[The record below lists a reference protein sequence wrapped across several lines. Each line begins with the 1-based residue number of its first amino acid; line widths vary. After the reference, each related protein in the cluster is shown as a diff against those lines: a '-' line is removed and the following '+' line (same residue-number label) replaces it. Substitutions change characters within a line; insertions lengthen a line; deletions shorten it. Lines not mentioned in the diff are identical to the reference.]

1 MPTSTKKQAP
11 ARMLVLYG
19 EDHLDAL
26 AAELSLDGYEVHRAT
41 DPAAILDQPADLV
54 IFGSTPSRA
63 AALDALR
70 RLSTRPSLPALWM
83 SGAAAGSRQA
93 QLADVLRAFEAG
105 ADDVLR
111 APFAYAELLAR
122 VRALLRR
129 DVLTPPRVIE
139 YECLRIDTYSRE
151 VTIDGTSVPILRNL
165 EFALLVHLA
174 RQPFRFYTRDE
185 LLREVWN
192 FPSTLNTRT
201 VDSHASR
208 LRNKLARAGGYGLV
222 NVRRC
227 VGYRL
232 A

>member
-1 MPTSTKKQAP
+1 MPSTAESQSP
-11 ARMLVLYG
+11 AQMLVLYG
-19 EDHLDAL
+19 EDHLDEL
-26 AAELSLDGYEVHRAT
+26 AAELALDGYEVHRAT
-41 DPAAILDQPADLV
+41 SAAMMLDQPADLV
-54 IFGSTPSRA
+54 IFGRTPSRL

-70 RLSTRPSLPALWM
+70 RLRSGSAASSLPTLWM
-83 SGAAAGSRQA
+83 SDAPAGSH

-129 DVLTPPRVIE
+129 EAPAPHIIE
-139 YECLRIDTYSRE
+139 YESLRIDTYTCE
-151 VTIDGTSVPILRNL
+151 VTIDGTPVPALRHL
-165 EFALLVHLA
+165 EYALLVHLA
-174 RQPFRFYTRDE
+174 RQPHRYYTRDE
-185 LLREVWN
+185 LLREVWRLT
-192 FPSTLNTRT
+192 SAMTTRT

-208 LRNKLARAGGYGLV
+208 LRCKLAQAGGRGLV
-222 NVRRC
+222 NVKRC

>member
-1 MPTSTKKQAP
+1 MPTSTEKQAP

-19 EDHLDAL
+19 EDHLDGL

-41 DPAAILDQPADLV
+41 DPSAILDQPADLV

-70 RLSTRPSLPALWM
+70 RLSTRTSLPALWM

-129 DVLTPPRVIE
+129 DASETQIIE
-139 YECLRIDTYSRE
+139 YEGLRIDTFAFD
-151 VTIDGTSVPILRNL
+151 VTIDGTPVPSLRNL
-165 EFALLVHLA
+165 EYALLVHLA
-174 RQPFRFYTRDE
+174 QQPLHYYTRDE
-185 LLREVWN
+185 LLREVWRS
-192 FPSTLNTRT
+192 PSGLTTRT

-208 LRNKLARAGGYGLV
+208 LRCKLAQAGGDGLV
-222 NVRRC
+222 NVRRH

>member
-1 MPTSTKKQAP
+1 MPYTTKSQSQAQ
-11 ARMLVLYG
+11 MLVLYG
-19 EDHLDAL
+19 EDHLDVL
-26 AAELSLDGYEVHRAT
+26 AAELTLDGYQVHRASS
-41 DPAAILDQPADLV
+41 PATILDQPADLV
-54 IFGSTPSRA
+54 IFGGTPSQA

-70 RLSTRPSLPALWM
+70 RLRTRPAESSLPALWM
-83 SGAAAGSRQA
+83 SNTPAGSR

-129 DVLTPPRVIE
+129 DAAPRVIE
-139 YECLRIDTYSRE
+139 YRSLRIDTYARE
-151 VTIDGTSVPILRNL
+151 VTIDGTVVPTLRNL
-165 EFALLVHLA
+165 EYALLVHLA
-174 RQPFRFYTRDE
+174 REPFRFYTRDE
-185 LLREVWN
+185 LLREVWR
-192 FPSTLNTRT
+192 FPSTLTTRT

-208 LRNKLARAGGYGLV
+208 LRCKLAQAGGHGLV
-222 NVRRC
+222 SVRRC